1 MLFKFFKIV
10 LINNL
15 LRKFLLYFLIAR
27 KNMARGEI
35 LNKPSIVNLKLLLWG
50 CSKLRNA
57 SNAEGA
63 VPYVTH
69 CLNALGIEV
78 LQRAWEGA

>member
-1 MLFKFFKIV
+1 
-10 LINNL
+10 
-15 LRKFLLYFLIAR
+15 
-27 KNMARGEI
+27 MARGEI

-50 CSKLRNA
+50 CSKLRNT

>member
-50 CSKLRNA
+50 CSKLRNT

-69 CLNALGIEV
+69 CLNA
-78 LQRAWEGA
+78 